1 MHMLL
6 AFKMEGTGSLAG
18 TQVGG
23 ATTVNAAWGALRSDV
38 FDTARR
44 LRAGKTETRLVGLG
58 VRVTIGRA
66 SVAVAS
72 RDDLAR
78 SASRGRAGAARARRE
93 ISFGRAGPD

>member
-6 AFKMEGTGSLAG
+6 ALKMEGTGSLAG

-66 SVAVAS
+66 SVAVGVAEGDFS
-72 RDDLAR
+72 RA
-78 SASRGRAGAARARRE
+78 GRAGLGARPQR
-93 ISFGRAGPD
+93 